1 MAFRMNCRCSP
12 GSVHP
17 LAIGNLT
24 KEAALGFRKE
34 IHPRVSAR
42 RSSRAASVLEL
53 TEKVGEAGRHELLN
67 WVLCPQPTTNSVA
80 GMTRHRPGRRMNFVS
95 RGR

>member
-1 MAFRMNCRCSP
+1 MAFRMNCRFSP

-24 KEAALGFRKE
+24 KQAALGFRKE
-34 IHPRVSAR
+34 IHPAQDG
-42 RSSRAASVLEL
+42 SSRAASVVKL

-67 WVLCPQPTTNSVA
+67 WVLCPEPTTNSVA
-80 GMTRHRPGRRMNFVS
+80 GMTRHRPGRRMTFVS

>member
-24 KEAALGFRKE
+24 KEAALWFRKE
-34 IHPRVSAR
+34 IHPRVAQDG
-42 RSSRAASVLEL
+42 SSPAASVLKL

-67 WVLCPQPTTNSVA
+67 RVLCPEPTTNSVA
-80 GMTRHRPGRRMNFVS
+80 GVTRHRPGRRMNFVS